1 MTFTVHQ
8 EDLDEDHSQ
17 TKQVLWTNYKTQSKL
32 LLPNPGVL
40 NCNYASETPQIS

>member
-1 MTFTVHQ
+1 MTFTAHQ
-8 EDLDEDHSQ
+8 ENRDEHHSQ
-17 TKQVLWTNYKTQSKL
+17 AEQLLWTNCKTQSKL